1 MDLVAACSQREL
13 SHAGARDDYLSGEGE
28 ALRATA
34 NYRVGG
40 VVVADVS
47 RLLRCCDCAMSGIFD
62 HPRRSAVRR
71 VTGAEVAAAV
81 SSFPIRRSVEQRRVV
96 LLAAVAMFAAVLV
109 LRQTSADSADVIA
122 LLAVVPI
129 ALVALEFGLL
139 VGVAAAILALGL
151 VGALAL
157 DVHSGTVG
165 LYTAA
170 AAYLGI
176 GAVAGRFGDRM
187 RDAQARQHLL
197 LKSGLALAHLDG
209 ADGLAATLAQRARE
223 VGASRGARVELS
235 GEPTVESGIM
245 GNEDEQE
252 SVPIELHGI
261 RYGTLVLSGSRLL
274 SDEDR
279 ATLAILSS
287 QAAVAA
293 ENRRLLESERERA
306 VIRAELEE
314 AQVHLAERGGQL
326 RELIA
331 RLEAERGQVAHELHE
346 EAAQVL
352 AAVLMG
358 LGALERELG
367 SSLSGMKLGVLRSDL
382 NSTLQSLRSLAVSL
396 QPPALRLGL
405 QVALEELGDGARA
418 HGFGKVS
425 VALQGAQNLNPEVET
440 MVYRVV
446 EETLEAVGAAREL
459 SVRVG
464 AAGDLVIEVQGARHE
479 IAPEQLTILRARI
492 ELIGGNLAATTA
504 ELRAIIPLP
513 TSRNGFAAAA

>member
-252 SVPIELHGI
+252 SVPID
-261 RYGTLVLSGSRLL
+261 RPP
-274 SDEDR
+274 EDIPPIWR
-279 ATLAILSS
+279 Q
-287 QAAVAA
+287 QAAPSQSGRRDTVAVFGAAHGLLCDGRAGRGPECSEDAA
-293 ENRRLLESERERA
+293 ERRAVNEHPRQRERA
-306 VIRAELEE
+306 GHACAGHDERFDLGREVDRA
-314 AQVHLAERGGQL
+314 
-326 RELIA
+326 
-331 RLEAERGQVAHELHE
+331 
-346 EAAQVL
+346 
-352 AAVLMG
+352 
-358 LGALERELG
+358 
-367 SSLSGMKLGVLRSDL
+367 
-382 NSTLQSLRSLAVSL
+382 
-396 QPPALRLGL
+396 
-405 QVALEELGDGARA
+405 
-418 HGFGKVS
+418 
-425 VALQGAQNLNPEVET
+425 
-440 MVYRVV
+440 
-446 EETLEAVGAAREL
+446 
-459 SVRVG
+459 
-464 AAGDLVIEVQGARHE
+464 
-479 IAPEQLTILRARI
+479 
-492 ELIGGNLAATTA
+492 
-504 ELRAIIPLP
+504 
-513 TSRNGFAAAA
+513 